1 MDSGAS
7 LGTRCRW
14 LASVPAARGLTKT
27 RASLVSPLPLD
38 SVYPY
43 GYSHGMF
50 TVRQSEEFVA
60 WLDALKDKRAQ
71 IRIAARLR
79 QAEAGSLGDW
89 QTIVGEVSEMRVHYG
104 PGYRLYFVRRG
115 RVIVVIL
122 NAGDKSTQK
131 RDIRHAL
138 KLAAELGDD
147 L

>member
-1 MDSGAS
+1 MSAP
-7 LGTRCRW
+7 LPRW
-14 LASVPAARGLTKT
+14 LTPPHALLVDHLYPSGYIRSV
-27 RASLVSPLPLD
+27 
-38 SVYPY
+38 
-43 GYSHGMF
+43 F
-50 TVRQSEEFVA
+50 TVRQTEEFVA
-60 WLDALKDKRAQ
+60 WLDTLKDKRAQ

-89 QTIVGEVSEMRVHYG
+89 QPIEGEVSEMRVHYG

-115 RVIVVIL
+115 RVIVVML

-138 KLAAELGDD
+138 KLASELGDD

>member
-1 MDSGAS
+1 M
-7 LGTRCRW
+7 
-14 LASVPAARGLTKT
+14 
-27 RASLVSPLPLD
+27 
-38 SVYPY
+38 
-43 GYSHGMF
+43 MF
-50 TVRQSEEFVA
+50 TIRQTEAFVA

-89 QTIVGEVSEMRVHYG
+89 QPIEGEVSEMRVQYG

-115 RVIVVIL
+115 RVIVVML
-122 NAGDKSTQK
+122 NAGNKSTQK

-138 KLAAELGDD
+138 KLASELGDD